1 MDIEIL
7 QKLDKM
13 PLEKAREEALK
24 MLSPKTKPRALN
36 RLQYDIN
43 KAPNSTE
50 VSRIMWQVYL
60 SGSGL
65 GTVGS
70 SWRKEYHA

>member
-1 MDIEIL
+1 MDIETL

-24 MLSPKTKPRALN
+24 MLSPKTKQRALN
-36 RLQYDIN
+36 RLQYDLD
-43 KAPNSTE
+43 KAPNSAE